1 MHIPVRILFPLFSD
15 PPFSYIFGPMHD
27 NRKIIHIDM
36 DAFYASVEQRDNPEL
51 KGKPVIV
58 GGNPQSRGVVAACSY
73 EARKFGIH
81 SAMACATAYKRCPH
95 AVFIRPRFDAYK
107 SVSHLIREIF
117 LDYTDLVEPLSLD
130 EAFLDVTRNKK
141 GIASA
146 TQIAQEIRKL
156 IFQKTDGLTAS
167 AGVSFNK
174 FLAKVASDINKPN
187 GITVITPDRAQAFID
202 QLPIRKFFGVG
213 KVTEERM
220 LNLGIKTGA
229 DLKKFS
235 YDNLVHYFG
244 KAGSY
249 YYHAAHGREDR
260 PVQPNRERK
269 SYGKETTLATDLD
282 DINQMM
288 DILEDLANRVWE
300 GLRRE
305 DRQGL
310 TLTLKVKYHD
320 FQSVTRSVTF
330 PEPISDIDVIMENVK
345 RLLENTEAGERKVRL
360 LGISVSNF
368 LGDQKTDTGWVQLP
382 LPFRAN
388 E

>member
-1 MHIPVRILFPLFSD
+1 MHA
-15 PPFSYIFGPMHD
+15 

-58 GGNPQSRGVVAACSY
+58 GGAPQRRGVVAACSY

-81 SAMACATAYKRCPH
+81 SAMACAAAYQRCPQ
-95 AVFIRPRFDAYK
+95 AVFIRPRFDVYK
-107 SVSHLIREIF
+107 SVSHTIREIF
-117 LDYTDLVEPLSLD
+117 LEYTDLMEPLSLD
-130 EAFLDVTRNKK
+130 EAFLDVTQNKK
-141 GIASA
+141 GISSA
-146 TQIAQEIRKL
+146 TRIAQQIRRQV
-156 IFQKTDGLTAS
+156 FEKTDGLTAS

-174 FLAKVASDINKPN
+174 FLAKVASDVNKPN
-187 GITVITPDRAQAFID
+187 GITVITPDQAQRFID

-229 DLKKFS
+229 DLKRFS
-235 YDNLVHYFG
+235 NNDLVRYFG

-249 YYHAAHGREDR
+249 YYHVVRGREDR
-260 PVQPNRERK
+260 PVQPDRERK
-269 SYGKETTLATDLD
+269 SYGKETTLDVDID
-282 DINQMM
+282 DKNHMLN
-288 DILEDLANRVWE
+288 ILEGLASRVLE

-305 DRQGL
+305 GRQGL

-320 FQSVTRSVTF
+320 FKSVTRSTTF
-330 PEPISDIDVIMENVK
+330 AEPIDDLAVAMKTAK
-345 RLLENTEAGERKVRL
+345 RLLENTEAGKKKVRL

-368 LGDQKTDTGWVQLP
+368 LVDQKAAGRWVQMP
-382 LPFRAN
+382 LPFSTKG
-388 E
+388 